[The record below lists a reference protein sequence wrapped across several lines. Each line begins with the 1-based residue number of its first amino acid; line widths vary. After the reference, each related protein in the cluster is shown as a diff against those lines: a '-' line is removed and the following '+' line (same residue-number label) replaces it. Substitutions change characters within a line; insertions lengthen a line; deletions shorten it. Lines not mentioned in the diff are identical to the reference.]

1 MLPPPNVYAVPLA
14 AEDCP
19 VVHEDAVCS
28 LYSIFLTL
36 ALLWLLQ
43 EANVYVPFALM
54 YVPSAG
60 AAVPDELERF
70 AVKDTIEVG

>member
-1 MLPPPNVYAVPLA
+1 MYAVPLVA
-14 AEDCP
+14 DDCP

-36 ALLWLLQ
+36 ALLCPLQ
-43 EANVYVPFALM
+43 DANVYVPFALI

-60 AAVPDELERF
+60 AAVPLELERF
-70 AVKDTIEVG
+70 AVKDEMDVAKYS